1 MKEKLPPKTGLDF
14 GAMMDDIDREEE
26 LKKETGNFDRQIEQM
41 QKTARDLE
49 ASCEALIIEA
59 SGMDETTAAIQE
71 TAVKIGWT
79 LNLINAQLATLKNAK
94 VTSQLDDK
102 SVLEVKGLHQE
113 VLAEQKLG
121 LEKYKLEL
129 KETFAQ
135 YKRELKEIVHGHGV
149 WLSNKAWVWAILIV
163 YIVIAFFFLL
173 GFIVA
178 RNRYL

>member
-1 MKEKLPPKTGLDF
+1 
-14 GAMMDDIDREEE
+14 MMDDIDREEE
-26 LKKETGNFDRQIEQM
+26 LKKESGNFDRQIEQM
-41 QKTARDLE
+41 QKIARDLE
-49 ASCEALIIEA
+49 ASCETLIIEA
-59 SGMDETTAAIQE
+59 LGMDETSAAIQE

-79 LNLINAQLATLKNAK
+79 LNLINAQLTTLKDAK

-149 WLSNKAWVWAILIV
+149 WLSERALIIAIVTIEAV
-163 YIVIAFFFLL
+163 VFLL
-173 GFIVA
+173 GALAYYYAKAKFT
-178 RNRYL
+178 

>member
-1 MKEKLPPKTGLDF
+1 MANKLPPTSGLDYD
-14 GAMMDDIDREEE
+14 AVITEIDNQEE

-49 ASCEALIIEA
+49 ASCETLIIEA
-59 SGMDETTAAIQE
+59 LGMDETSAAIQE

-79 LNLINAQLATLKNAK
+79 LNLINAQLTTLKDAK

-149 WLSNKAWVWAILIV
+149 WLSNKAWVWAIIIV

-173 GFIVA
+173 GFLVA

>member
-1 MKEKLPPKTGLDF
+1 MANKLPPTSGLDYE
-14 GAMMDDIDREEE
+14 AVITEIDNQEE

-41 QKTARDLE
+41 QKTAKDLE

-59 SGMDETTAAIQE
+59 LGMDETTAAIQE

-79 LNLINAQLATLKNAK
+79 LNLINAQLTTLKDAK

-102 SVLEVKGLHQE
+102 SVLEVKGLYQE

-149 WLSNKAWVWAILIV
+149 WLSNKAWIWAILIV
-163 YIVIAFFFLL
+163 YIVIASFFLL

>member
-14 GAMMDDIDREEE
+14 EAMMDDIDREEE

-49 ASCEALIIEA
+49 ASCETLIIEA
-59 SGMDETTAAIQE
+59 LGMDETTASIQE

-79 LNLINAQLATLKNAK
+79 LNLINAQLTTLKDAK

-129 KETFAQ
+129 KEAFAQ
-135 YKRELKEIVHGHGV
+135 YKDKLKEIVQGHGV
-149 WLSNKAWVWAILIV
+149 WLSERALIIAIVTIEA
-163 YIVIAFFFLL
+163 VIFLL
-173 GFIVA
+173 VTMAYYYAKAKFT
-178 RNRYL
+178 